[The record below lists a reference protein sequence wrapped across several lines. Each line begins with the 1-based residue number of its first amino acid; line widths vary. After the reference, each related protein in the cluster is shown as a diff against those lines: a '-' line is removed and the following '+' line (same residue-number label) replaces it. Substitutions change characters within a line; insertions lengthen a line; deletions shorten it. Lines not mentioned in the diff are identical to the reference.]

1 VLCLS
6 QVEKRVKAHHKKAAK
21 AAKKNPLYRSKLKK
35 DPGVP
40 NLYPFKDRLLAMV
53 KEDHEVEQ
61 AGKARMRKEAQSLA
75 QLASDAGGSLA
86 KYEKQQGE
94 QRAQE
99 SARSN
104 LIPQTE
110 RESSRKAFF
119 REFKKVVEESDVIL
133 EVLDARDPIGC
144 RARAVEQAILAKGD
158 KKVVLVLNKIDL
170 VPREVVAAWLK
181 HLRQEFPTV
190 AFRCNTQL
198 QKANLSRGKGDFDT
212 YESLSGG
219 TCLGGDN
226 LLELLKNYCRSQN
239 LKKSITVGII
249 GYPNTGKSSLINS
262 LKRSKAAAVGA
273 KPGFTRT
280 MQEIK
285 LDTNVVLLDCPG
297 IVFSSGEGSE
307 FGAADIVLRNAV
319 EVEKITDPV
328 WVIGAV
334 LKRCPRERLMEL
346 YQIPVYRSADEF
358 LAFVAHKI
366 GKLKKGG
373 IPDYHAAAVSVLRD
387 WQSGK
392 IKFYTMPPERNEA
405 IVSSEI
411 VTQWA
416 KEFDLDALLE
426 KEESI
431 VGLLPM
437 ELEGTMRL
445 THGAPRSDAGFASA
459 LERPEEMDEDDDDE
473 EVEDG
478 DEEDGADDM
487 EVSSDQSD
495 EYAEADAA
503 KGAMVMVM
511 PPPKA
516 KGGKRREEA
525 EEADGA
531 EAQGAAMSRGK
542 KNKQLKRQQ
551 KRNAVGRT
559 DMEEDDDEGELV
571 AEGFDFDAF
580 EPVAISNQKPDPEEF
595 QFRY

>member
-1 VLCLS
+1 
-6 QVEKRVKAHHKKAAK
+6 
-21 AAKKNPLYRSKLKK
+21 
-35 DPGVP
+35 
-40 NLYPFKDRLLAMV
+40 
-53 KEDHEVEQ
+53 
-61 AGKARMRKEAQSLA
+61 
-75 QLASDAGGSLA
+75 
-86 KYEKQQGE
+86 
-94 QRAQE
+94 
-99 SARSN
+99 
-104 LIPQTE
+104 
-110 RESSRKAFF
+110 
-119 REFKKVVEESDVIL
+119 
-133 EVLDARDPIGC
+133 
-144 RARAVEQAILAKGD
+144 
-158 KKVVLVLNKIDL
+158 
-170 VPREVVAAWLK
+170 
-181 HLRQEFPTV
+181 
-190 AFRCNTQL
+190 
-198 QKANLSRGKGDFDT
+198 
-212 YESLSGG
+212 
-219 TCLGGDN
+219 
-226 LLELLKNYCRSQN
+226 
-239 LKKSITVGII
+239 
-249 GYPNTGKSSLINS
+249 
-262 LKRSKAAAVGA
+262 
-273 KPGFTRT
+273 

-297 IVFSSGEGSE
+297 IVFSSGEDSE

-346 YQIPVYRSADEF
+346 YEIPVYRSAEEF
-358 LAFVAHKI
+358 LAFVAHKM

-426 KEESI
+426 KEESV

-445 THGAPRSDAGFASA
+445 TRGVQRSDAGFASA
-459 LERPEEMDEDDDDE
+459 LDRPEGMDEEEDEGDE
-473 EVEDG
+473 EEE

-495 EYAEADAA
+495 EYAEADTA

-516 KGGKRREEA
+516 KGAKRREEDEDA
-525 EEADGA
+525 EGA
-531 EAQGAAMSRGK
+531 EAQGAAMSKGK
-542 KNKQLKRQQ
+542 KNKLLKRQQ
-551 KRNAVGRT
+551 KRNTVGRV
-559 DMEEDDDEGELV
+559 DMEEDEGELV
-571 AEGFDFDAF
+571 AEQFDFDEF
-580 EPVAISNQKPDPEEF
+580 EPVAISNQRPDPEEF

>member
-1 VLCLS
+1 M
-6 QVEKRVKAHHKKAAK
+6 KAHHKKAAK
-21 AAKKNPLYRSKLKK
+21 AAKSNPLYRSKLKK

-40 NLYPFKDRLLAMV
+40 NLYPFKDKLLAMV
-53 KEDHEVEQ
+53 KQEHEIEQ
-61 AGKARMRKEAQSLA
+61 AGKVRMRKEAQSLA
-75 QLASDAGGSLA
+75 QLAKDAGGSLA
-86 KYEKQQGE
+86 DYEKRQSEQEQQE
-94 QRAQE
+94 
-99 SARSN
+99 ARSN
-104 LIPQTE
+104 LIPQNE
-110 RESSRKAFF
+110 RESSRKAFM
-119 REFKKVVEESDVIL
+119 REFKKVVDESDVIL

-144 RARAVEQAILAKGD
+144 RAKAVEQAILAKGD
-158 KKVVLVLNKIDL
+158 KKIVLVLNKIDL

-190 AFRCNTQL
+190 AFRCNTQM
-198 QKANLSRGKGDFDT
+198 QKSHLSRGKGDFDT

-297 IVFSSGEGSE
+297 IVFSSGEGSDYSS
-307 FGAADIVLRNAV
+307 ADIVLRNAV

-328 WVIGAV
+328 SVIGAV

-373 IPDYHAAAVSVLRD
+373 VPDYHAAATAVLRD
-387 WQSGK
+387 WQTGK

-416 KEFDLDALLE
+416 KEFDLDSVLA
-426 KEESI
+426 KQDTM

-437 ELEGTMRL
+437 ELEGAMRL
-445 THGAPRSDAGFASA
+445 NEGAARSDARFATI
-459 LERPEEMDEDDDDE
+459 LENPEAMDEEGEEGDDKDDE
-473 EVEDG
+473 A
-478 DEEDGADDM
+478 EEM
-487 EVSSDQSD
+487 EVSSDGSD
-495 EYAEADAA
+495 EFGVADQR
-503 KGAMVMVM
+503 KGAMMMVM
-511 PPPKA
+511 PAGKPKA
-516 KGGKRREEA
+516 EHKRKEEA
-525 EEADGA
+525 ADDNVEDEEGL
-531 EAQGAAMSRGK
+531 AMSKGK
-542 KNKQLKRQQ
+542 KKRLLKQHKKR
-551 KRNAVGRT
+551 AALGRA
-559 DMEEDDDEGELV
+559 DMEDDGEVV
-571 AEGFDFDAF
+571 AEQFDFDEF
-580 EPVAISNQKPDPEEF
+580 EPVAVSTKTPEPEDF
-595 QFRY
+595 EFRY